1 MTTTMST
8 DNKINRD
15 NRARIAGYLSR
26 FFPVQD
32 LKDDDDIFEL
42 GFVSSMFAMQLV
54 SFVEHEFG
62 ITVENEDL
70 ELEYFRSISAL
81 DAFVTRK
88 LSVPVPQ

>member
-1 MTTTMST
+1 MST
-8 DNKINRD
+8 DNRT
-15 NRARIAGYLSR
+15 RIAGYLSR

-32 LKDDDDIFEL
+32 LGDDDDIFEL

-62 ITVENEDL
+62 IVVEDGDL
-70 ELEYFRSISAL
+70 ELEYFRSIGAL

-88 LSVPVPQ
+88 SSAPVLH

>member
-1 MTTTMST
+1 MST
-8 DNKINRD
+8 D
-15 NRARIAGYLSR
+15 NRARIAEYLSR
-26 FFPVQD
+26 FFPVHD

-70 ELEYFRSISAL
+70 ELEYFRSIDAL
-81 DAFVTRK
+81 DAFVARK
-88 LSVPVPQ
+88 LSAPVAQ

>member
-1 MTTTMST
+1 MST
-8 DNKINRD
+8 DT
-15 NRARIAGYLSR
+15 RARIAQYLSR

-54 SFVEHEFG
+54 SFVEHEFA
-62 ITVENEDL
+62 ITIENEDL
-70 ELEYFRSISAL
+70 ELEHFRSIKAL

-88 LSVPVPQ
+88 LSVPAAG